1 MRHWLLIALFFH
13 ISAGAMVCDTAE
25 TERAHREVER
35 INQRYEDFFRYQRK
49 IEERE
54 RELEAGVPEVKAL
67 QETRE
72 KELERA
78 RRAYRAEPKNYAREE
93 ALRLEWEK
101 SQKEREKRIELARL
115 CEVQQRDA
123 AEQILKKGRNVPEL
137 KEFDLE
143 E

>member
-1 MRHWLLIALFFH
+1 MRHWLLIALLNPFT
-13 ISAGAMVCDTAE
+13 ATALVCDTAE

-35 INQRYEDFFRYQRK
+35 INQRYEDFFRYQRQL
-49 IEERE
+49 EEHTRE
-54 RELEAGVPEVKAL
+54 VEAGAPQVKIQ
-67 QETRE
+67 QEIRE

-78 RRAYRAEPKNYAREE
+78 RRQYRSVPKDYAREE
-93 ALRLEWEK
+93 ALRIEWEK
-101 SQKEREKRIELARL
+101 SQKDRVKQIELARL

-123 AEQILKKGRNVPEL
+123 AEQILKKGRKIPEL